1 LKLFGHYVPRIG
13 SSFCPAVSLAYL
25 DWASVWL
32 KKPRDK
38 EPVLRHFNWY
48 WWSSLPISCRV

>member
-48 WWSSLPISCRV
+48 